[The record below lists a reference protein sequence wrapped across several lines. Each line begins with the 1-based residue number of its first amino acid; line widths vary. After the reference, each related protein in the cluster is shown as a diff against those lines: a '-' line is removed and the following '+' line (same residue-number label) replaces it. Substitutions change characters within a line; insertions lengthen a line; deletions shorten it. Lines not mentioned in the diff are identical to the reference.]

1 MLNVF
6 REKFKHLKWVL
17 WIVIA
22 SFILGFV
29 YGIGALVSGTKE
41 QARSDWAA
49 KVDGEV
55 ISVQRFQDEARNL
68 DSTYRQLLGAQYDS
82 QRAYLRIG
90 LTAINRLIDGD
101 LLEKEAARAGLSV
114 TGQEVAEAV
123 MKDPSFQQNGTFVGR
138 ERYEKLYHSNPVMF
152 ENFESSVRRQL
163 LVNKLRSLVE
173 DSAAVTEGEL
183 KDAYRRQNEKATF
196 EYLIV
201 DASRLSSP
209 APSDAELEAYYKAHL
224 ADYSGGEG
232 RSGRVAL
239 FSTKDLAKG
248 IDVPESEV
256 RSQYLQ
262 DQKSLYTIPEKR
274 RASHVLVKV
283 GSDAPADAVKSA
295 EARIRKALT
304 RLRQG
309 EDFAK
314 VAKEV
319 SEDST
324 AATGGDLG
332 YFTRDQMVRE
342 FAEAAWS
349 MKVGDLSEPVRSPF
363 GFHVIKLTDVQPARE
378 LTLEEARPQILEALK
393 QNRASSEAQ
402 RRAEGFSATLKSSAG
417 DFDNAARAAG
427 GQPRSFT
434 ALHAGEP
441 FPELGPQPSL
451 SSALFSLKPGEASAP
466 TRASLGV
473 AVVQYLEATPPSPLP
488 LERVRE
494 KVREDIQR
502 SSRLEAARKLA
513 GLTAGGGADLAQV
526 AKRLK
531 VELKNTGA
539 VPRTGPA
546 GEMGADAATLDALF
560 SLTSGSVSAPL
571 SLPNGS
577 VAFARMSE
585 RTDPMQG
592 FDAQKET
599 LRSSLLTSRKDRLFR
614 AYLAQLR
621 ARHRAEINTALIE
634 QVDRT

>member
-22 SFILGFV
+22 SFVLGFV
-29 YGIGALVSGTKE
+29 YGIGALVSGTKD
-41 QARSDWAA
+41 ANRTDWAA
-49 KVDGEV
+49 RVDGEV

-90 LTAINRLIDGD
+90 LTAVNRLIDGD
-101 LLEKEAARAGLSV
+101 LLEKEAGRAGLSV

-123 MKDPSFQQNGTFVGR
+123 MKDPSFQQNGAFVGR
-138 ERYEKLYHSNPVMF
+138 ERYEKLYRSNPVMF

-173 DSAAVTEGEL
+173 DSAAVTEAEL
-183 KDAYRRQNEKATF
+183 KEVFRRQNEKATF
-196 EYLIV
+196 EYLIL
-201 DASRLSSP
+201 DASRLSAA
-209 APSDAELEAYYKAHL
+209 APSDAEIEVYYKAHL

-232 RSGRVAL
+232 RSGKVAL
-239 FSTKDLAKG
+239 FSFKEIAKG

-262 DQKSLYTIPEKR
+262 DQKSLYTVPEKR

-283 GSDAPADAVKSA
+283 ASDAPADAVKSA
-295 EARIRKALT
+295 EARIRKALS

-309 EDFAK
+309 EDFVK

-324 AATGGDLG
+324 AATGGDVG

-349 MKVGDLSEPVRSPF
+349 MKVGDLSEPVRTPF
-363 GFHVIKLTDVQPARE
+363 GFHVIKLTDQQPAHE

-393 QNRASSEAQ
+393 QGRVAAEAQ
-402 RRAEGFSATLKSSAG
+402 RRAEGFSAALSSGDFGKAASSAG
-417 DFDNAARAAG
+417 AEPRDFK
-427 GQPRSFT
+427 

-441 FPELGPQPSL
+441 FPELGPQPAL
-451 SSALFSLKPGEASAP
+451 SAALFALKPGESSAP
-466 TRASLGV
+466 TRTSLGI
-473 AVVQYLEATPPSPLP
+473 AVVQYLEAAPPAPLP
-488 LERVRE
+488 LASVRDR
-494 KVREDIQR
+494 VREDIQR
-502 SSRLEAARKLA
+502 SARVESARKLA
-513 GLTAGGGADLAQV
+513 GGGGDLAAL
-526 AKRLK
+526 AKKLK
-531 VELKNTGA
+531 VQIKNTGA
-539 VPRTGPA
+539 VPRSGPA
-546 GEMGADAATLDALF
+546 GELGGDASTLDTLFALAP
-560 SLTSGSVSAPL
+560 GAAPAPL

-577 VAFARMSE
+577 VAFARLTD
-585 RTDPMQG
+585 RPDPMQG
-592 FDAQKET
+592 FDTQKET
-599 LRSSLLTSRKDRLFR
+599 LRNSLLGARRDQLFR

-621 ARHRAEINTALIE
+621 ARHRTEINTAMIE
-634 QVDRT
+634 QIDKT

>member
-17 WIVIA
+17 WVVIA

-29 YGIGALVSGTKE
+29 YGIGALVSGTKD
-41 QARSDWAA
+41 ASRADWAA
-49 KVDGEV
+49 RVDGEV
-55 ISVQRFQDEARNL
+55 IGVQRFQDEARNV

-82 QRAYLRIG
+82 QRGYLRIG

-101 LLEKEAARAGLSV
+101 LLEKEAARAGLTV

-123 MKDPSFQQNGTFVGR
+123 MKDPSFQQNGAFVGR
-138 ERYEKLYHSNPVMF
+138 ERYERLYRSNPVMF

-173 DSAAVTEGEL
+173 DSASVTEAEL
-183 KDAYRRQNEKATF
+183 KDAFRRQNEKATF
-196 EYLIV
+196 EYVIL
-201 DASRLSSP
+201 DASHLSNP
-209 APSDAELEAYYKAHL
+209 APSDAEIEAYYKAHL

-232 RSGRVAL
+232 RSGRLAL
-239 FSTKDLAKG
+239 FSFKEIAKG

-262 DQKSLYTIPEKR
+262 DQKSLYTVPEKR
-274 RASHVLVKV
+274 RASHILVKV
-283 GSDAPADAVKSA
+283 AADAPADAVKSA
-295 EARIRKALT
+295 EARLRKALA

-324 AATGGDLG
+324 AATGGDVG

-363 GFHVIKLTDVQPARE
+363 GLHLIKLTDMQPAHE

-393 QNRASSEAQ
+393 QNRAAAEVQ
-402 RRAEGFSATLKSSAG
+402 RRAEGFSASLSSAG
-417 DFDNAARAAG
+417 DFAKAARSAG
-427 GQPRSFT
+427 AEPRDFK

-451 SSALFSLKPGEASAP
+451 SAALFALKPGESSPP
-466 TRASLGV
+466 TRTSLGV
-473 AVVQYLEATPPSPLP
+473 AVVQYRESAPPAPLP
-488 LERVRE
+488 LATVRERVRG
-494 KVREDIQR
+494 DIQR
-502 SSRLEAARKLA
+502 NARLESARRLA
-513 GLTAGGGADLAQV
+513 GDGADLAAL
-526 AKRLK
+526 AKKLK
-531 VELKNTGA
+531 MGLKNTGP
-539 VPRTGPA
+539 VPRSGPA
-546 GEMGADAATLDALF
+546 GEIGGDAATLDALF
-560 SLTSGSVSAPL
+560 SLAPGSTSAPL

-577 VAFARMSE
+577 VAFARMTD
-585 RTDPMQG
+585 RPDPMQG

-599 LRSSLLTSRKDRLFR
+599 LRSSLLMARKDQLFR

-621 ARHRAEINTALIE
+621 ARHSTEINTAMIE
-634 QVDRT
+634 QIDRT